1 MAEASDDSADIEKL
15 YEFNERLSSAKDKSE
30 YGKDYESIIV
40 AANASVK
47 AKQLA
52 AQLIPKFF
60 KYFPQ
65 LAEQAFESH
74 WYLCED
80 EELAVRI
87 QAIRGLPFL
96 CKDTPEYVPK
106 VVDILAQFLGA
117 GENVERDAVQKALM
131 TLLRQD
137 VKSKFRFQSL
147 YKNLPFPQLPWPHQR
162 K

>member
-1 MAEASDDSADIEKL
+1 MLYYLFLYLYLAEQ
-15 YEFNERLSSAKDKSE
+15 

-40 AANASVK
+40 AANGSVK

-80 EELAVRI
+80 EELAV
-87 QAIRGLPFL
+87 
-96 CKDTPEYVPK
+96 CVST
-106 VVDILAQFLGA
+106 
-117 GENVERDAVQKALM
+117 
-131 TLLRQD
+131 
-137 VKSKFRFQSL
+137 S
-147 YKNLPFPQLPWPHQR
+147 
-162 K
+162 